1 MNLRFI
7 MKLTDLNSVHTKNSV
22 FAPFVRA
29 EDIIKRRKKVT
40 VEEKKKILSRYR
52 FIERSIDEHTE
63 ELYRWRSKAVKITPG
78 VPGMPQGKGNCEV
91 SKMCLAIEKIEQI
104 ENIIS
109 QEIAELK
116 LLREKINKAVKGM
129 KEESLKQI
137 IYLRYIKCMT
147 FEDIGE
153 MMSYSWRQILRLHKV
168 ALERI
173 NLERKE
179 TD

>member
-1 MNLRFI
+1 M
-7 MKLTDLNSVHTKNSV
+7 
-22 FAPFVRA
+22 
-29 EDIIKRRKKVT
+29 T
-40 VEEKKKILSRYR
+40 VDEKKKILNRYR

-78 VPGMPQGKGNCEV
+78 VSGMPQGNRGYEV
-91 SKMCLAIEKIEQI
+91 SKVSLAVEKIEEI
-104 ENIIS
+104 ENTIS
-109 QEIAELK
+109 KEISEIK
-116 LLREKINKAVKGM
+116 ILREKIQKAVGEM

-153 MMSYSWRQILRLHKV
+153 MMSYSWRQILRLHTA

-173 NLERKE
+173 NLEV
-179 TD
+179 